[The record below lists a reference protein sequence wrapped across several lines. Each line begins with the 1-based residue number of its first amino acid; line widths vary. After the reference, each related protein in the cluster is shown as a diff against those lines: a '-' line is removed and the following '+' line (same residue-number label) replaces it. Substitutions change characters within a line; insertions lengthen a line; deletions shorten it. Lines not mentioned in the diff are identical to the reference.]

1 MESLSKLSEIVR
13 NSVVIDPKVENDGR
27 GENFENAV
35 CSSAAAVTSRTLLK
49 VLRNPV
55 GMRQYEQPIES
66 ALAYVDNAQPKEKD
80 SLGLVH
86 CSLDKAMV
94 NLGSLLAEQVD
105 GRVSTEVDARFANDK
120 DKIIEEVMYLS
131 KLYDEVGVENSKIL
145 YRIPATWDG
154 IQAAKVLEERGL
166 NTLMTLVC
174 SFAQCVAA
182 AEAGVSVVQ
191 LYVGRVRDW
200 YKKHPNAIRNPEGP
214 REDAGSKEGSDPGH
228 DLVSKCYNY
237 LHKYHPKTKIMAGDI
252 RTKDDALKIAG
263 CDFIVLA
270 PQIISELGQTP
281 SALGYNDGLSA
292 THEYPS
298 DVSLVLSPKKASATE
313 FSEKYIKGYKDKK
326 SFDDGLGECGRDL
339 LARSLKRYCDSMDQL
354 EPYFTKIA
362 GRTN

>member
-1 MESLSKLSEIVR
+1 M
-13 NSVVIDPKVENDGR
+13 IDPKVENDGR

-154 IQAAKVLEERGL
+154 IQAAKVGFGA
-166 NTLMTLVC
+166 T
-174 SFAQCVAA
+174 SKWQSP
-182 AEAGVSVVQ
+182 VSTM
-191 LYVGRVRDW
+191 Y
-200 YKKHPNAIRNPEGP
+200 
-214 REDAGSKEGSDPGH
+214 
-228 DLVSKCYNY
+228 
-237 LHKYHPKTKIMAGDI
+237 
-252 RTKDDALKIAG
+252 
-263 CDFIVLA
+263 
-270 PQIISELGQTP
+270 
-281 SALGYNDGLSA
+281 
-292 THEYPS
+292 
-298 DVSLVLSPKKASATE
+298 
-313 FSEKYIKGYKDKK
+313 
-326 SFDDGLGECGRDL
+326 
-339 LARSLKRYCDSMDQL
+339 
-354 EPYFTKIA
+354 
-362 GRTN
+362 